1 MMIVSPSLE
10 TEKDTK
16 IGILL
21 CVSFAI
27 CFLCNISGGLI
38 STLMSVYLPVVVK
51 SISGDVSTEQL
62 SHISA
67 YINSLY
73 IAGWAFGGFF
83 WGYISDKIGRVK
95 ALTISVATFGVFTV
109 LISWA
114 SSWEMVVA
122 FRLLSGLA
130 VGGIMVITPT
140 LIFEIWPSRTRAVMI
155 GIDSIGFPI
164 GIFSSGLVNLL
175 VKDWHEAFLFGFL
188 PIVLAVCCIFILRES
203 EDWRDSRKILEH
215 DRARATAEDR
225 SNLVTGAIIF
235 GSMLIGLWGMFS
247 WIPTWV
253 QSLLSDS
260 TGQTERGIAMMLLGA
275 GGLTGGF
282 ISGWVSNSLG
292 VRKAMMLCFSGCI
305 IMSILLFGLNDRF
318 STVIYFELA
327 LLSLFFGISQGLLSI
342 YIPQLFPVR
351 IRGTYTGI
359 CFNIGRIFTSIAIF
373 FVGVMVSTLGGYS
386 NALLTFAGIFVAG
399 FITVFLTNEK
409 EKNNGTHRTT

>member
-1 MMIVSPSLE
+1 MIATQSVE
-10 TEKDTK
+10 TGQKDIK

-21 CVSFAI
+21 WVSFAI
-27 CFLCNISGGLI
+27 CFLCNISAGLI
-38 STLMSVYLPVVVK
+38 STLMSVYLPVVVRTL
-51 SISGDVSTEQL
+51 SGDVGTEQL
-62 SHISA
+62 GHISA

-73 IAGWAFGGFF
+73 IAGWAVGGFF
-83 WGYISDKIGRVK
+83 WGFISDKIGRVR
-95 ALTISVATFGVFTV
+95 ALAISVGSFGIFTV
-109 LISWA
+109 IISLA
-114 SSWEMVVA
+114 ASWEMVVA

-140 LIFEIWPSRTRAVMI
+140 LIFEIWPARTRAVII

-175 VKDWHEAFLFGFL
+175 VNNWHQAFLIGFL
-188 PIVLAVCCIFILRES
+188 PLILAVCCIFILKESDDWRES
-203 EDWRDSRKILEH
+203 RNKQERERV
-215 DRARATAEDR
+215 RATAEDR
-225 SNLVTGAIIF
+225 SKLLQGSIIF

-253 QSLLSDS
+253 QSLLIDS

-292 VRKAMMLCFSGCI
+292 VRRAMMLCFSGCI
-305 IMSILLFGLNDRF
+305 TMSVLLFGLNDTF
-318 STVIYFELA
+318 SSIIYFELA
-327 LLSLFFGISQGLLSI
+327 FLSLFFGISQGLLSI

-359 CFNIGRIFTSIAIF
+359 CFNIGRIVTAITIF
-373 FVGVMVSTLGGYS
+373 FVGVMVSALGGYS
-386 NALLTFAGIFVAG
+386 NALLTFTGIFVAG
-399 FITVFLTNEK
+399 FITVFLTNKK
-409 EKNNGTHRTT
+409 ERK